1 MAALEKIRKQAG
13 LLVGVVGL
21 ALFAFIIGDFLN
33 SGSTFFRNRKE
44 TVLSVNGQSIGIRD
58 FQDKIAQMEDIYK
71 MQSGSSSMSDDVR
84 HQMQESV
91 FETMVR
97 DILLGDVSLKTG
109 VTVTREELK
118 DLLMGNNIS
127 PMIQQQPMFR
137 NPQTGAFDRNVLLQF
152 LQTIESDQYVNQP
165 DVQSAKTYWLFIE
178 QTIKQ
183 QRLEEK
189 FTNLISK
196 AIVANSLDAKA
207 SFDAGN
213 TSVDF
218 DYVAQ
223 LYSTIPDGEVTV
235 SDAEIQKLY
244 NERKEQFKQEE
255 AVLINYISVDIVPS
269 QEDHAKI
276 EDTLNKVRASLES
289 AASTADVINTVNDN
303 SDIPFADVFMSTSSM
318 SVEKKNFVQ
327 GAAIGSISDPIL
339 INSTYHLFKLID
351 KTTASDSVKINQ
363 IALPQLDD
371 QALTHLT
378 DSLTNEINKGKSFTD
393 LASELTKGRSNGE
406 MGWMTE
412 ADLLKASDDKFKSE
426 VFDAPLKKVF
436 VAKSGFGA
444 HLVQV
449 TDRTAPVTK
458 FKVADIQIDV
468 TPSSDTYKDLY
479 NKLAHY
485 LSKNKTLDSF
495 KSSAQEAGFVIN
507 TDVAVRK
514 NDQTIGA
521 ISNVR
526 QLIRWAFD
534 QKKGAVSDNIFEC
547 QDKFVIAAVSGF
559 QKEGFRPLAAVS
571 DILKRELLNDR
582 KAEKVL
588 ANLKG
593 KQFDSLEQY
602 AEAMSSSVQSV
613 KFVNFAT
620 NRISGI
626 GVEPTIT
633 ANAPMMEVG
642 KISRPLQGLNAVYV
656 LKITD
661 RHENKEA
668 FNLQAQRQILEGSN
682 AYRFKYQTMQVLREK
697 ANIEDDRIRF
707 Y

>member
-1 MAALEKIRKQAG
+1 MATLGKIRKLSG

-33 SGSTFFRNRKE
+33 SGSTFFRQRKQ
-44 TVLSVNGQSIGIRD
+44 TVLSVNGQSIGIQD
-58 FQDKIAQMEDIYK
+58 FQAKEAEMEEIYK
-71 MQSGSSSMSDDVR
+71 MQSGNSSLSDDVR
-84 HQMQESV
+84 NQIRESV
-91 FETMVR
+91 FETAIR
-97 DILLGDVSLKTG
+97 NFLLEEISLKTG
-109 VTVTREELK
+109 ITVTREELK

-127 PMIQQQPMFR
+127 PMIQQSPMFQ
-137 NPQTGAFDRNVLLQF
+137 NPQTGAFDRNRLIQF
-152 LQTIESDQYVNQP
+152 LQTIESDQYANQP
-165 DVQSAKTYWLFIE
+165 DIQSAKTYWLFIE

-183 QRLEEK
+183 QSLEEK

-223 LYSTIPDGEVTV
+223 LYSTIPDSQVTV

-244 NERKEQFKQEE
+244 DERKEQFKQEE
-255 AVLINYISVDIVPS
+255 AVLIDYISVDIVPS
-269 QEDHAKI
+269 QQDHAKV
-276 EDTLNKVRASLES
+276 EETLGKVKASLES
-289 AASTADVINTVNDN
+289 AATTADVINVVNDN
-303 SDIPFADVFMSTSSM
+303 SDVPFADVFMSTTGM
-318 SVEKKNFVQ
+318 PVEKKNFVQ
-327 GAAIGSISDPIL
+327 EAAIGSISNPVL

-351 KTTASDSVKINQ
+351 KTTASDSIKINQ
-363 IALPQLDD
+363 IPLPQLDD
-371 QALTHLT
+371 KTLTHLT
-378 DSLTNEINKGKSFTD
+378 DSLIDVINKGKSFTD
-393 LASELTKGRSNGE
+393 LASELTKGRMNGE
-406 MGWMTE
+406 MGWTTE
-412 ADLLKASDDKFKSE
+412 ADLLKVSDDKFKND
-426 VFDAPLKKVF
+426 VFNAPLKKVF
-436 VAKSGFGA
+436 VAKSAFGA

-449 TDRTAPVTK
+449 TDRTAPIAK
-458 FKVADIQIDV
+458 FKVADVQIDV

-479 NKLAHY
+479 NKMVHY

-495 KSSAQEAGFVIN
+495 KSSAQEEGFVIN
-507 TDVAVRK
+507 TDVSVRK

-526 QLIRWAFD
+526 PLVRWAFD

-547 QDKFVIAAVSGF
+547 KDKFVIAAVSGF

-571 DILKRELLNDR
+571 EILKRELLNN
-582 KAEKVL
+582 KKGEKIL
-588 ANLKG
+588 ANLQG
-593 KQFDSLEQY
+593 KQFNSLEQY
-602 AEAMSSSVQSV
+602 AEAMSSAIQSV
-613 KFVNFAT
+613 KFVNLTT

-626 GVEPTIT
+626 GVEPIIT
-633 ANAPMMEVG
+633 ANAPLMETG

-661 RHENKEA
+661 KHDNKGE
-668 FNLQAQRQILEGSN
+668 FNLQAQRQILEGNN
-682 AYRFKYQTMQVLREK
+682 AYRFRYQTMQVLKEK
-697 ANIEDDRIRF
+697 ATIEDDRIKF

>member
-1 MAALEKIRKQAG
+1 MATLEKIRKQAG

-33 SGSTFFRNRKE
+33 SGSTFFRERKQ
-44 TVLSVNGQSIGIRD
+44 TVLTVNGQSIGIRD
-58 FQDKIAQMEDIYK
+58 FQDKMAQMEDIYK

-97 DILLGDVSLKTG
+97 DILLEDVSLKTG
-109 VTVTREELK
+109 ITVTREELK

-137 NPQTGAFDRNVLLQF
+137 NPQTGAFDRNMLLQF
-152 LQTIESDQYVNQP
+152 LQTIESDQYANQP

-178 QTIKQ
+178 QTVKQ
-183 QRLEEK
+183 QRMEEK

-207 SFDAGN
+207 SFAAGN

-223 LYSTIPDGEVTV
+223 LYSTIPDDQVTV

-244 NERKEQFKQEE
+244 NERKEQFKQDE
-255 AVLINYISVDIVPS
+255 AVLIDYISVDIVPS
-269 QEDHAKI
+269 EQDHAKI
-276 EDTLNKVRASLES
+276 EETLNKVKASLES
-289 AASTADVINTVNDN
+289 AASTADVINIVNDN
-303 SDIPFADVFMSTSSM
+303 SDVPFADVFMSTSGM
-318 SVEKKNFVQ
+318 PVEKKNFVQ
-327 GAAIGSISDPIL
+327 GAAIGSISDPVL

-378 DSLTNEINKGKSFTD
+378 DSLMNVINKGKSFTD

-406 MGWMTE
+406 MGWTTE
-412 ADLLKASDDKFKSE
+412 ADLLKASDDKFKSD

-436 VAKSGFGA
+436 VAKSGIGA

-458 FKVADIQIDV
+458 YKVADIQIEV

-479 NKLAHY
+479 NKVVQY

-495 KSSAQEAGFVIN
+495 RSSAQEAGFVIN
-507 TDVAVRK
+507 TDVAVGK

-521 ISNVR
+521 ISSVR
-526 QLIRWAFD
+526 ELIRWAFD
-534 QKKGAVSDNIFEC
+534 QSKGTVSDKVFEC
-547 QDKFVIAAVSGF
+547 QNKFVIAAVSGF

-571 DILKRELLNDR
+571 DILKRELLNNR
-582 KAEKVL
+582 KAEKIL

-593 KQFDSLEQY
+593 KQFDSLDQY

-613 KFVNFAT
+613 KFVNFST

-626 GVEPTIT
+626 GVEPIIT

-642 KISRPLQGLNAVYV
+642 KISQPLQGLNAVYA

-668 FNLQAQRQILEGSN
+668 FNLPAQRQILEGNN
-682 AYRFKYQTMQVLREK
+682 AYRFRYQTMQVLRDK
-697 ANIEDDRIRF
+697 ANVEDDRIRF